1 MMAGEKSK
9 SIPFLPAPSNL
20 EGMIGNK
27 GFDPI
32 GFSDFLD
39 IRWLREAGER
49 GEESVLFK
57 CSSHNRHQD
66 MFHSCYSYGY
76 PD

>member
-1 MMAGEKSK
+1 MAFVPQAARATITSIAAEKSK
-9 SIPFLPAPSNL
+9 AIPFLPAPSNL

-39 IRWLREAGER
+39 VRWLREAG
-49 GEESVLFK
+49 K
-57 CSSHNRHQD
+57 
-66 MFHSCYSYGY
+66 YSIC
-76 PD
+76 